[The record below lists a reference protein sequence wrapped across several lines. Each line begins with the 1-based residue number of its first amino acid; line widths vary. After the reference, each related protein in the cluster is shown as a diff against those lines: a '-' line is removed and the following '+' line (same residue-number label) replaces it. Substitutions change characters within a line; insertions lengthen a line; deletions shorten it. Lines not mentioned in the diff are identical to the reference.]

1 MRLFPPC
8 LKGCLNTIT
17 VVGVSHLYRQPSFD
31 VIIYSISPHR
41 RDGKPAEFHKS
52 VFTSSDRRRAGCY
65 HSAHIGFEP
74 CLKAVKASRHLVQN
88 IVTKGIPPNPK
99 RVVKES
105 GH

>member
-8 LKGCLNTIT
+8 LKGCMPPIT
-17 VVGVSHLYRQPSFD
+17 VVGVSQLYRQPSFD

-41 RDGKPAEFHKS
+41 RDGKPAEIHKS

-88 IVTKGIPPNPK
+88 IVSQVITPNLIK
-99 RVVKES
+99 AVKY
-105 GH
+105 